1 MLAVQYYDFSLRLT
15 KAEKE
20 AKLNE
25 MMDNAKWRDEQR
37 SKNVARYKKE
47 QEEEDEMYAK
57 NAGKDNKFIA

>member
-1 MLAVQYYDFSLRLT
+1 VQYYDFSLRLT